1 MLDALSLAV
10 AYPSAALVDAWR
22 SGDFLGVVEG
32 AVSQMDP
39 EGQLHPAYAELV
51 AGLAGYLSATPRLED
66 IEADYVALFE
76 FNRERPPVH
85 LLQHLHDRQ
94 TQTTQLELYRQLAER
109 YRSCGITL
117 KQGAGTVPPDQLSVQ
132 LEFLA
137 YLFRCL
143 ARVSAED
150 RAAETRRTVL
160 IDTVRMLHWV
170 DGPIECLAQ
179 SDRQHPLYLPLLR
192 FVRHALD
199 VCGTTVDDVD

>member
-1 MLDALSLAV
+1 MSLAV
-10 AYPSAALVDAWR
+10 AYPSATLVDAWR
-22 SGDFLGVVEG
+22 SGDFLDVVEG
-32 AVSQMDP
+32 TLNQTDAA
-39 EGQLHPAYAELV
+39 GRLRPAYVELA

-76 FNRERPPVH
+76 LNRERPPVH

-109 YRSCGITL
+109 YRSCGISL
-117 KQGAGTVPPDQLSVQ
+117 KQGAGAVPPDQLSVQ

-137 YLFRCL
+137 YLFRYL
-143 ARVSAED
+143 AHASAED
-150 RAAETRRTVL
+150 RAAATRRATLV
-160 IDTVRMLHWV
+160 DTVRMLHWV

-179 SDRQHPLYLPLLR
+179 SDRQHPVYLPLLR

-199 VCGTTVDDVD
+199 LCGTTVVDVD